1 MAVDFNDSKSRL
13 EYLGTKLDDLMDGI
27 NVNYG
32 KVLMEELV
40 RRLEHTVSD
49 FNDEVKV
56 LINSL
61 KANKPVEEAPQQA
74 VVGSDESVEGGELT
88 EFERR
93 LEELEKGR
101 R

>member
-1 MAVDFNDSKSRL
+1 MAVDFNDSQSRL
-13 EYLGTKLDDLMDGI
+13 DYLGEKLDDLMDGI

-32 KVLMEELV
+32 KVLMDELV
-40 RRLEHTVSD
+40 RRLERTVSD

-61 KANKPVEEAPQQA
+61 KANKPVEETPAAPI
-74 VVGSDESVEGGELT
+74 SPDDEPVEGGELS

-101 R
+101 G

>member
-1 MAVDFNDSKSRL
+1 MAVDFNDSTSRL
-13 EYLGTKLDDLMDGI
+13 EYLGEKLDDLMDGI

-32 KVLMEELV
+32 KVLMDELV
-40 RRLEHTVSD
+40 RWLEHTVSD

-61 KANKPVEEAPQQA
+61 KANKPIEETPKAPI
-74 VVGSDESVEGGELT
+74 GESGEPVEGGELS

-93 LEELEKGR
+93 LEELEKGKS
-101 R
+101 

>member
-1 MAVDFNDSKSRL
+1 MAVDFNDPKSRL
-13 EYLGTKLDDLMDGI
+13 DYLGKKLDDLMVGI

-32 KVLMEELV
+32 EVLMDELV
-40 RRLEHTVSD
+40 RRLEQTVSD

-61 KANKPVEEAPQQA
+61 KANKPMEEDVVEAGGEGGEPI
-74 VVGSDESVEGGELT
+74 EGGELT

-93 LEELEKGR
+93 LEELEKNRG
-101 R
+101 

>member
-13 EYLGTKLDDLMDGI
+13 DYLGTKLDDLMDGI

-32 KVLMEELV
+32 KVLMDELV

-61 KANKPVEEAPQQA
+61 KANKPVEETPKAA
-74 VVGSDESVEGGELT
+74 TVGDDEVVEGGELS

-93 LEELEKGR
+93 LDEMEKGR
-101 R
+101 K

>member
-1 MAVDFNDSKSRL
+1 MAVDFNDSESRL
-13 EYLGTKLDDLMDGI
+13 EYLGEKLDDLMDGI

-32 KVLMEELV
+32 KILMDELV

-61 KANKPVEEAPQQA
+61 KANKPLEESTDSPMTPNDQPVEE
-74 VVGSDESVEGGELT
+74 GELS

-93 LEELEKGR
+93 LEELEKGHK
-101 R
+101 

>member
-1 MAVDFNDSKSRL
+1 MAVDFNDPKSRL
-13 EYLGTKLDDLMDGI
+13 DYLGEKLDDLMDGI

-32 KVLMEELV
+32 EVLMDELV
-40 RRLEHTVSD
+40 RRLEQTVSD

-61 KANKPVEEAPQQA
+61 KANKPVEEE
-74 VVGSDESVEGGELT
+74 VVEAAGEGGEPIEGGELT

-93 LEELEKGR
+93 LEELEKSRG
-101 R
+101 

>member
-13 EYLGTKLDDLMDGI
+13 EYLGEKLDDLMDGI

-32 KVLMEELV
+32 KILMDELV

-61 KANKPVEEAPQQA
+61 KANKPVEDTAEPPL
-74 VVGSDESVEGGELT
+74 GSGDQPVEEGELS

-101 R
+101 G

>member
-1 MAVDFNDSKSRL
+1 MAVDFNDSTSRL
-13 EYLGTKLDDLMDGI
+13 EYLGEKLDDLMDGI

-61 KANKPVEEAPQQA
+61 KANKPVEDTPKTPGSE
-74 VVGSDESVEGGELT
+74 SDEAVDGGELT

-93 LEELEKGR
+93 LDELEKSHK
-101 R
+101 